1 MAKKRGAL
9 ARLSIGGKR
18 YEILV
23 DPELAWALKSGE
35 RKVDVREVLLG
46 EYVYYDAR
54 KGLKAS
60 ETELEQVFGTDDV
73 YKIAE
78 RIIKEGEVQLTA
90 EQRRELI
97 EAKRRQIVEFLS
109 KNCVDPRTGLPHPP
123 KRIELALEEAR
134 IGIDPFKPVEAQ
146 IADVIKALSPILPL
160 KMARV
165 VMAIRIPAQYVGKAY
180 GPLSKM
186 GKILRSNYL
195 SDGSWS
201 LELEV
206 PAGLQGAVVETVA
219 RITRGTGEARP
230 LRSE

>member
-35 RKVDVREVLLG
+35 REVDVREVLLG

-97 EAKRRQIVEFLS
+97 EAKRRQIDEKIEELRLINQICKRKIAAKKRS
-109 KNCVDPRTGLPHPP
+109 KNRT
-123 KRIELALEEAR
+123 R
-134 IGIDPFKPVEAQ
+134 
-146 IADVIKALSPILPL
+146 
-160 KMARV
+160 
-165 VMAIRIPAQYVGKAY
+165 
-180 GPLSKM
+180 
-186 GKILRSNYL
+186 
-195 SDGSWS
+195 
-201 LELEV
+201 
-206 PAGLQGAVVETVA
+206 AV
-219 RITRGTGEARP
+219 
-230 LRSE
+230 